1 MAGTPP
7 TSGTPATPG
16 TPGTPGTIT
25 KPTVLFAVYGGV
37 RNKVPDDVPT
47 WDVTERL
54 QTAID
59 KALLPGG
66 PTPRG
71 HVKID
76 RFSMDG
82 DPANGVDKSF
92 GAIVEY
98 PGGRRVPFAGRERDV
113 IDFSG

>member
-7 TSGTPATPG
+7 TPEQ
-16 TPGTPGTIT
+16 
-25 KPTVLFAVYGGV
+25 KPTVRFAVYGGV

-47 WDVTERL
+47 WDVTARL
-54 QTAID
+54 QIAID
-59 KALLPGG
+59 RALLHGG
-66 PTPRG
+66 PAPRG

-82 DPANGVDKSF
+82 DPANGVEKSF

-98 PGGRRVPFAGRERDV
+98 PGGRQVPFAGKENDI